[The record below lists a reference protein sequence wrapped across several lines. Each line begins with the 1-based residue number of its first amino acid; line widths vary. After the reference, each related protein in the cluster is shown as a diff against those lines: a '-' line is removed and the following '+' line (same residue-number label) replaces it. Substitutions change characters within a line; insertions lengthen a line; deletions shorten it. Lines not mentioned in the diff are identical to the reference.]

1 MIFQADLLPH
11 YRRRG
16 SDPCNV
22 PEAAGCDGFHIFR
35 VIVQCFH
42 KIDKRRCDN
51 VGQMAHTCS
60 DEIVLLCSEHHRN
73 GPKGADQ
80 LCEISNIFQPNFAA
94 WSKNIVSV
102 LQNALIGMVE
112 SGFLRT
118 SHWMTADEAVC
129 HSKFLNLLVDDS
141 LYASHICNDA
151 SVLTDLL

>member
-1 MIFQADLLPH
+1 
-11 YRRRG
+11 
-16 SDPCNV
+16 
-22 PEAAGCDGFHIFR
+22 
-35 VIVQCFH
+35 
-42 KIDKRRCDN
+42 
-51 VGQMAHTCS
+51 MAPR
-60 DEIVLLCSEHHRN
+60 ERN
-73 GPKGADQ
+73 Q

-112 SGFLRT
+112 SDFLRT